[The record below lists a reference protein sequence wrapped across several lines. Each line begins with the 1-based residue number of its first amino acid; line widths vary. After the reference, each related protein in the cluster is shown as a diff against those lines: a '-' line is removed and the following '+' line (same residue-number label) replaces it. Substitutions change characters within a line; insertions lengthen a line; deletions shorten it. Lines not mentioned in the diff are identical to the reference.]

1 MVTYFPCR
9 LRFDFQGKIDR
20 LLEIVF
26 LLFVNDEKLCICIQ
40 GVVLGDDAAIK
51 HYLQDLSISNDFT
64 ERYYPRHANRLTV
77 SGIQKQFFSSVFEH
91 FSPNDH
97 PRHKLA
103 L

>member
-1 MVTYFPCR
+1 MLSFNLFRDRRARWLTFHADYVLKT
-9 LRFDFQGKIDR
+9 DFQGKIDR

-64 ERYYPRHANRLTV
+64 ERC
-77 SGIQKQFFSSVFEH
+77 
-91 FSPNDH
+91 
-97 PRHKLA
+97 
-103 L
+103 

>member
-1 MVTYFPCR
+1 M
-9 LRFDFQGKIDR
+9 DR

-64 ERYYPRHANRLTV
+64 ERC
-77 SGIQKQFFSSVFEH
+77 
-91 FSPNDH
+91 
-97 PRHKLA
+97 
-103 L
+103 